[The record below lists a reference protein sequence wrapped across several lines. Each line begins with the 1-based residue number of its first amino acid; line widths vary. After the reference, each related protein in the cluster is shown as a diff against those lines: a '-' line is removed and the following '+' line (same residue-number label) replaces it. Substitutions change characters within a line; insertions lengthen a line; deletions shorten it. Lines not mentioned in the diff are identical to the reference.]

1 MTGENWDDF
10 DEEAIEEMAR
20 MFEQMGMPIDI
31 NTLKSMIKQVR
42 SQFEEMGIDPEKVS
56 MSEVK
61 LGLNS
66 DPEEFMKNF
75 ESIISGPQG
84 LGDFLKK
91 MGVDIH
97 IKPSVSEVRVD
108 VDESQHESK
117 DDSIPEEDVYVNDDQ
132 MFVTIDVSKFDDV
145 SSENLELSLTG
156 EGVVIQML
164 RTNQIRPF
172 RTFVLPNASSGVANW
187 EINNGILD
195 ITFEQ
200 KKFGTK
206 QEK

>member
-1 MTGENWDDF
+1 MTGENWDNF

-75 ESIISGPQG
+75 ESMISGPQG

-132 MFVTIDVSKFDDV
+132 MFVTIDASKFDDI

-156 EGVVIQML
+156 EGVVLQML

-172 RTFVLPNASSGVANW
+172 RTFVLPHASSGVANW
-187 EINNGILD
+187 GINNGILD
-195 ITFEQ
+195 ITFEL
-200 KKFGTK
+200 K
-206 QEK
+206 

>member
-1 MTGENWDDF
+1 MTGENWDNF

-20 MFEQMGMPIDI
+20 MFEQMGMPVDI

-75 ESIISGPQG
+75 ESMISGPQG

-108 VDESQHESK
+108 VDESHHESK
-117 DDSIPEEDVYVNDDQ
+117 DDSIPEGDVYVNNDQ
-132 MFVTIDVSKFDDV
+132 MFVTIDVSKFDDI

-156 EGVVIQML
+156 EGVVLQLL

-172 RTFVLPNASSGVANW
+172 RTFVLPNASSEVANW

-195 ITFEQ
+195 ITFEL
-200 KKFGTK
+200 K
-206 QEK
+206 

>member
-1 MTGENWDDF
+1 MTDENWDNF

-20 MFEQMGMPIDI
+20 MFEQMGMPVDI

-75 ESIISGPQG
+75 ESMISGPQG

-97 IKPSVSEVRVD
+97 IKPSVSEIRVD

-117 DDSIPEEDVYVNDDQ
+117 DDSIPEEDVYVDNDQ
-132 MFVTIDVSKFDDV
+132 MFVTIDVSKFDDI
-145 SSENLELSLTG
+145 SSDNLELSLTG
-156 EGVVIQML
+156 EGVVLQML

-195 ITFEQ
+195 ITFEL
-200 KKFGTK
+200 K
-206 QEK
+206 

>member
-1 MTGENWDDF
+1 MTRENWDNF

-20 MFEQMGMPIDI
+20 MFEQMGMPVDI
-31 NTLKSMIKQVR
+31 NTLKSMIEQVR

-75 ESIISGPQG
+75 ESMISGPQG

-97 IKPSVSEVRVD
+97 IKPAVSEVRVD
-108 VDESQHESK
+108 VDESQHEPK
-117 DDSIPEEDVYVNDDQ
+117 DDSIPEEDVYVNDGQ
-132 MFVTIDVSKFDDV
+132 MFVTIDVSKFDDI
-145 SSENLELSLTG
+145 STDNLELSLTG
-156 EGVVIQML
+156 EGVVLQML

-172 RTFVLPNASSGVANW
+172 RTFVLPNASSEVANW

-195 ITFEQ
+195 ITFEL
-200 KKFGTK
+200 K
-206 QEK
+206 

>member
-1 MTGENWDDF
+1 MTGENWDNF

-20 MFEQMGMPIDI
+20 MFEQMGMPVDI

-75 ESIISGPQG
+75 ESMISGPQG

-108 VDESQHESK
+108 VDESHHESK
-117 DDSIPEEDVYVNDDQ
+117 DDSIPEGDVYVNNDQ
-132 MFVTIDVSKFDDV
+132 MFVTIDVSKFDDI
-145 SSENLELSLTG
+145 SSDNLELSLTG
-156 EGVVIQML
+156 EGVVLQML

-195 ITFEQ
+195 ITFEL
-200 KKFGTK
+200 K
-206 QEK
+206 

>member
-1 MTGENWDDF
+1 MTDENWDNF

-20 MFEQMGMPIDI
+20 MFEQMGMPVDI

-66 DPEEFMKNF
+66 DPEEFMKNL
-75 ESIISGPQG
+75 ESMISGLQG

-117 DDSIPEEDVYVNDDQ
+117 DDSIPEEDVYVNNNQ
-132 MFVTIDVSKFDDV
+132 MFVTIDVSKFDDI
-145 SSENLELSLTG
+145 SPDNLELSLTG
-156 EGVVIQML
+156 EGVVLQML

-195 ITFEQ
+195 ITFEL
-200 KKFGTK
+200 K
-206 QEK
+206 

>member
-1 MTGENWDDF
+1 MTGENWDNF

-20 MFEQMGMPIDI
+20 MFEQMGMPVDI
-31 NTLKSMIKQVR
+31 NTLKSMIEQVR

-75 ESIISGPQG
+75 ESMISGPQG

-97 IKPSVSEVRVD
+97 IKPAVSEVRVD
-108 VDESQHESK
+108 VDESQHETK

-132 MFVTIDVSKFDDV
+132 MFVTIDVSKFDDI
-145 SSENLELSLTG
+145 SSDNLELSLTG
-156 EGVVIQML
+156 EGVVLQML

-172 RTFVLPNASSGVANW
+172 RTFVLPNASSEVANW

-195 ITFEQ
+195 ITFEL
-200 KKFGTK
+200 K
-206 QEK
+206 

>member
-1 MTGENWDDF
+1 MAGENWDDF

-20 MFEQMGMPIDI
+20 MFEQMGMPVDI

-75 ESIISGPQG
+75 ESMISGPKG

-117 DDSIPEEDVYVNDDQ
+117 DDSIPEEDVYVNNDQ
-132 MFVTIDVSKFDDV
+132 MFVTIDVSKFDDI
-145 SSENLELSLTG
+145 SSDNLELSLTG
-156 EGVVIQML
+156 EGVVLQML

-172 RTFVLPNASSGVANW
+172 RTFVLPNASSEVANW

-195 ITFEQ
+195 ITFEL
-200 KKFGTK
+200 K
-206 QEK
+206 

>member
-1 MTGENWDDF
+1 MADDNWDNF

-20 MFEQMGMPIDI
+20 MFEQMGMPVDI

-75 ESIISGPQG
+75 ESMISGPQG

-117 DDSIPEEDVYVNDDQ
+117 DDSIPEEDVYVNNDQ
-132 MFVTIDVSKFDDV
+132 MFVTIDVSKFDDI
-145 SSENLELSLTG
+145 SSDNLELSLTG
-156 EGVVIQML
+156 EGVVLQML

-195 ITFEQ
+195 ITFEL
-200 KKFGTK
+200 K
-206 QEK
+206 

>member
-1 MTGENWDDF
+1 MTGENWDNF

-20 MFEQMGMPIDI
+20 MFEQMGMPVDI

-75 ESIISGPQG
+75 ESMISGPQG

-108 VDESQHESK
+108 VDESQHETK
-117 DDSIPEEDVYVNDDQ
+117 DDSIPEEDVYVNNDQ
-132 MFVTIDVSKFDDV
+132 MFVTIDVSKFDDI
-145 SSENLELSLTG
+145 SSDNLELSLTG
-156 EGVVIQML
+156 EGVVLQML

-172 RTFVLPNASSGVANW
+172 RTFVLPNASSEVANW

-195 ITFEQ
+195 ITFEL
-200 KKFGTK
+200 K
-206 QEK
+206 

>member
-1 MTGENWDDF
+1 MTDENWDNF

-20 MFEQMGMPIDI
+20 MFEQMGMPVDI

-66 DPEEFMKNF
+66 DPEEFMKNL
-75 ESIISGPQG
+75 ESMISGPQG

-117 DDSIPEEDVYVNDDQ
+117 DDSIPEEDVYVDNDQ
-132 MFVTIDVSKFDDV
+132 MFVTIDVSKFDDI
-145 SSENLELSLTG
+145 SSDNLELSLTG
-156 EGVVIQML
+156 EGVVLQML

-195 ITFEQ
+195 ITFEL
-200 KKFGTK
+200 K
-206 QEK
+206 

>member
-1 MTGENWDDF
+1 MTDENWDNF

-20 MFEQMGMPIDI
+20 MFEQMGMPVDI

-75 ESIISGPQG
+75 ESMISGPQG

-117 DDSIPEEDVYVNDDQ
+117 DDSIPEEDVYVDNDQ
-132 MFVTIDVSKFDDV
+132 MFVTIDVSKFDDI
-145 SSENLELSLTG
+145 SSDNLELSLTG
-156 EGVVIQML
+156 EGVVLQML
-164 RTNQIRPF
+164 RANQIRPF

-195 ITFEQ
+195 ITFEL
-200 KKFGTK
+200 K
-206 QEK
+206 

>member
-75 ESIISGPQG
+75 ESMISGPQG

-117 DDSIPEEDVYVNDDQ
+117 DDSIPEEDVYVNDGQ

-195 ITFEQ
+195 ITFEL
-200 KKFGTK
+200 K
-206 QEK
+206 

>member
-1 MTGENWDDF
+1 MTRENWDNF

-20 MFEQMGMPIDI
+20 MFEQMGMPVDI
-31 NTLKSMIKQVR
+31 NTLKSMIEQVR

-75 ESIISGPQG
+75 ESMISGPQG

-97 IKPSVSEVRVD
+97 IKPAVSEVRVD
-108 VDESQHESK
+108 VDESQHEPK
-117 DDSIPEEDVYVNDDQ
+117 DDSIPEEDVYVNDDR
-132 MFVTIDVSKFDDV
+132 MFVTIDVSKFDDI
-145 SSENLELSLTG
+145 STDNLELSLTG
-156 EGVVIQML
+156 EGVVLQML

-172 RTFVLPNASSGVANW
+172 RTFVLPNASSEVANW

-195 ITFEQ
+195 ITFEL
-200 KKFGTK
+200 K
-206 QEK
+206 

>member
-1 MTGENWDDF
+1 MTDENWDNF

-20 MFEQMGMPIDI
+20 MFEQMGMPVDI

-75 ESIISGPQG
+75 ESMISGPQG

-97 IKPSVSEVRVD
+97 IKPSVSEAIVD

-117 DDSIPEEDVYVNDDQ
+117 DDSIPEEDVYVNNDQ
-132 MFVTIDVSKFDDV
+132 MFVTIDVSKFDDI
-145 SSENLELSLTG
+145 SPDNLELSLTG
-156 EGVVIQML
+156 EGVVLQML

-195 ITFEQ
+195 ITFEL
-200 KKFGTK
+200 K
-206 QEK
+206 

>member
-10 DEEAIEEMAR
+10 DDEAMEEMAR

-31 NTLKSMIKQVR
+31 KTLKSMIKQVR
-42 SQFEEMGIDPEKVS
+42 SQFEEMGLDPEKVS

-75 ESIISGPQG
+75 ESMLSGPQG

-97 IKPSVSEVRVD
+97 IKPAVSEIRVD
-108 VDESQHESK
+108 LDESQQDSD
-117 DDSIPEEDVYVNDDQ
+117 DDSIPEEDVYISGNQ
-132 MFVTIDVSKFDDV
+132 MFVTIDVSRFDDID
-145 SSENLELSLTG
+145 SNNLELSLTG
-156 EGVVIQML
+156 GGEVLQML
-164 RTNQIRPF
+164 RMNQIRPF
-172 RTFVLPNASSGVANW
+172 RSFVLPHASKGDIQW

-195 ITFEQ
+195 ITFEL
-200 KKFGTK
+200 K
-206 QEK
+206 

>member
-1 MTGENWDDF
+1 MAGENWDDF

-20 MFEQMGMPIDI
+20 MFEQMGMPVDI

-75 ESIISGPQG
+75 ESMISGPQG

-117 DDSIPEEDVYVNDDQ
+117 DDSIPEEDVYVSDGQ
-132 MFVTIDVSKFDDV
+132 MFVTIDVSKSQDI
-145 SSENLELSLTG
+145 SSENLELSLPG
-156 EGVVIQML
+156 EGVVLQML
-164 RTNQIRPF
+164 RINQIRPF
-172 RTFVLPNASSGVANW
+172 KTFVLPQPSSGVANW

-195 ITFEQ
+195 ITFEL
-200 KKFGTK
+200 K
-206 QEK
+206 

>member
-1 MTGENWDDF
+1 MTRENWDNF

-20 MFEQMGMPIDI
+20 MFEQMGMPVDI
-31 NTLKSMIKQVR
+31 NTLKSMIEQVR

-75 ESIISGPQG
+75 ESMISGPQG

-97 IKPSVSEVRVD
+97 IKPAASEVRVD
-108 VDESQHESK
+108 VDESQHEPK

-132 MFVTIDVSKFDDV
+132 MFVTIDVSKFDDI
-145 SSENLELSLTG
+145 STDNLELSLTG
-156 EGVVIQML
+156 EGVVLQML

-172 RTFVLPNASSGVANW
+172 RTFVLPNASSEVANW

-195 ITFEQ
+195 ITFEL
-200 KKFGTK
+200 K
-206 QEK
+206 

>member
-1 MTGENWDDF
+1 MAGENWDDF

-20 MFEQMGMPIDI
+20 MFEQMGMPVDI

-75 ESIISGPQG
+75 ESMISGPQG

-117 DDSIPEEDVYVNDDQ
+117 DDSIPEEDVYVNNDQ
-132 MFVTIDVSKFDDV
+132 MFVTIDVSKFDDI
-145 SSENLELSLTG
+145 SSDNLELSLTG
-156 EGVVIQML
+156 EGVVLQML

-172 RTFVLPNASSGVANW
+172 RTFVLPNASSEVANW

-195 ITFEQ
+195 ITFEL
-200 KKFGTK
+200 K
-206 QEK
+206 

>member
-1 MTGENWDDF
+1 MTGENWDNF

-20 MFEQMGMPIDI
+20 MFEQMGMPVDI

-75 ESIISGPQG
+75 ESMISGPQG

-117 DDSIPEEDVYVNDDQ
+117 DDSIPEEDVYVNNDQ
-132 MFVTIDVSKFDDV
+132 MFVTIDVSKFDDI
-145 SSENLELSLTG
+145 SSDNLELSLTG
-156 EGVVIQML
+156 EGVVLQML

-172 RTFVLPNASSGVANW
+172 RTFVLPNASSEVANW

-195 ITFEQ
+195 ITFEL
-200 KKFGTK
+200 K
-206 QEK
+206 

>member
-1 MTGENWDDF
+1 MAGNNWDNF

-20 MFEQMGMPIDI
+20 MFEQMGMPVDID
-31 NTLKSMIKQVR
+31 TLKSMIEQVR

-56 MSEVK
+56 MNEVK

-75 ESIISGPQG
+75 ESMISGPQG

-97 IKPSVSEVRVD
+97 IKPAVSEVRVD
-108 VDESQHESK
+108 VDESQHEPK
-117 DDSIPEEDVYVNDDQ
+117 DDSIPEEDVYVNNDQ
-132 MFVTIDVSKFDDV
+132 MFVTIDVSKFDGI

-156 EGVVIQML
+156 EGVVLQLL

-172 RTFVLPNASSGVANW
+172 RTFVLPNASSEVANW

-195 ITFEQ
+195 ITFEL
-200 KKFGTK
+200 K
-206 QEK
+206 

>member
-1 MTGENWDDF
+1 MTDENWDNF

-20 MFEQMGMPIDI
+20 MIEQMGMPVDI

-66 DPEEFMKNF
+66 DPEEFMKNL
-75 ESIISGPQG
+75 ESMISGPQG

-117 DDSIPEEDVYVNDDQ
+117 DDSIPEEDVYVNNDQ
-132 MFVTIDVSKFDDV
+132 MFVTIDVSKFDDI
-145 SSENLELSLTG
+145 SPDNLELSLTG
-156 EGVVIQML
+156 EGVVLQML

-195 ITFEQ
+195 ITFEL
-200 KKFGTK
+200 K
-206 QEK
+206 

>member
-1 MTGENWDDF
+1 MTGENWDNF

-20 MFEQMGMPIDI
+20 MFEQMGMPVDI
-31 NTLKSMIKQVR
+31 NTLKSMIEQVR

-66 DPEEFMKNF
+66 NPEEFMKNF
-75 ESIISGPQG
+75 ESMISGPQG

-97 IKPSVSEVRVD
+97 IKPAVSEVRVD
-108 VDESQHESK
+108 VDESQHEPK
-117 DDSIPEEDVYVNDDQ
+117 DDSIPEEDVYVKDDQ
-132 MFVTIDVSKFDDV
+132 MFVTIDVSKFDGI

-156 EGVVIQML
+156 EGVVLQML

-195 ITFEQ
+195 ITFEL
-200 KKFGTK
+200 K
-206 QEK
+206 

>member
-1 MTGENWDDF
+1 MTGENWDNF

-20 MFEQMGMPIDI
+20 MFEQMGMPVDI

-75 ESIISGPQG
+75 ESMISGPQG

-108 VDESQHESK
+108 VDESHHESK
-117 DDSIPEEDVYVNDDQ
+117 DDSIPEGDVYVNNDQ
-132 MFVTIDVSKFDDV
+132 MFVTIDVSKFDDI
-145 SSENLELSLTG
+145 SSDNLELSLTG
-156 EGVVIQML
+156 EGVVLQML

-172 RTFVLPNASSGVANW
+172 RTFVLPHASSEVANW

-195 ITFEQ
+195 ITFEL
-200 KKFGTK
+200 K
-206 QEK
+206 

>member
-1 MTGENWDDF
+1 MTDENWDNF

-20 MFEQMGMPIDI
+20 MFEQMGMPVDI

-75 ESIISGPQG
+75 ESMISGPQG

-97 IKPSVSEVRVD
+97 IKPSVSDVIVD

-117 DDSIPEEDVYVNDDQ
+117 DDSIPEEDVYVNNDQ
-132 MFVTIDVSKFDDV
+132 MFVTIDVSKFDDI
-145 SSENLELSLTG
+145 SPDNLELSLTG
-156 EGVVIQML
+156 EGVVLQML

-195 ITFEQ
+195 ITFEL
-200 KKFGTK
+200 K
-206 QEK
+206 

>member
-1 MTGENWDDF
+1 MTGENWDNF
-10 DEEAIEEMAR
+10 DEEAIEEMAK

-75 ESIISGPQG
+75 ESMISGPQG

-132 MFVTIDVSKFDDV
+132 MFVTIDASKFDDI

-156 EGVVIQML
+156 EGVVLQML

-172 RTFVLPNASSGVANW
+172 RTFVLPHASSGVANW
-187 EINNGILD
+187 GINNGILD
-195 ITFEQ
+195 ITFEL
-200 KKFGTK
+200 K
-206 QEK
+206 

>member
-1 MTGENWDDF
+1 
-10 DEEAIEEMAR
+10 
-20 MFEQMGMPIDI
+20 
-31 NTLKSMIKQVR
+31 
-42 SQFEEMGIDPEKVS
+42 
-56 MSEVK
+56 
-61 LGLNS
+61 
-66 DPEEFMKNF
+66 MKNF
-75 ESIISGPQG
+75 ESMISGPQG

-117 DDSIPEEDVYVNDDQ
+117 DDSIPEEDVYVNNNQ
-132 MFVTIDVSKFDDV
+132 MFVTIDVSKFDDI
-145 SSENLELSLTG
+145 SSDNLELSLTG
-156 EGVVIQML
+156 EGVVLQML

-195 ITFEQ
+195 ITFEL
-200 KKFGTK
+200 K
-206 QEK
+206 

>member
-1 MTGENWDDF
+1 MTDENWDNF

-20 MFEQMGMPIDI
+20 MFEQMGMPVDI

-75 ESIISGPQG
+75 ESMISGPQG

-97 IKPSVSEVRVD
+97 IKPSVSEVSVD

-117 DDSIPEEDVYVNDDQ
+117 DDSIPEEDVYVDNDQ
-132 MFVTIDVSKFDDV
+132 MFVTIDVSKFDDI
-145 SSENLELSLTG
+145 SSDNLELSLTG
-156 EGVVIQML
+156 EGVVLQML

-195 ITFEQ
+195 ITFEL
-200 KKFGTK
+200 K
-206 QEK
+206 

>member
-1 MTGENWDDF
+1 MTDENWDNF

-20 MFEQMGMPIDI
+20 MFEQMGMPVDI

-75 ESIISGPQG
+75 ESMISGPQG

-108 VDESQHESK
+108 VDESHHESK
-117 DDSIPEEDVYVNDDQ
+117 DDSIPEEDVYVNNDQ
-132 MFVTIDVSKFDDV
+132 MFVTIDVSKFDDI
-145 SSENLELSLTG
+145 SSDNLELSLTG
-156 EGVVIQML
+156 EGVVLQML
-164 RTNQIRPF
+164 RINQIRPF
-172 RTFVLPNASSGVANW
+172 RTFVLPHASSEVANW

-195 ITFEQ
+195 ITFEL
-200 KKFGTK
+200 K
-206 QEK
+206 

>member
-1 MTGENWDDF
+1 M
-10 DEEAIEEMAR
+10 IE
-20 MFEQMGMPIDI
+20 
-31 NTLKSMIKQVR
+31 QVR

-75 ESIISGPQG
+75 ESMISGPHG

-97 IKPSVSEVRVD
+97 IKPAVSEVRVD
-108 VDESQHESK
+108 VDESKHESK
-117 DDSIPEEDVYVNDDQ
+117 DDSIPEEDVYVKDDQ
-132 MFVTIDVSKFDDV
+132 MFVTIDVSKFDDI
-145 SSENLELSLTG
+145 SSGNLELSLTG
-156 EGVVIQML
+156 EGVVLQML

-195 ITFEQ
+195 ITFEL
-200 KKFGTK
+200 K
-206 QEK
+206 

>member
-1 MTGENWDDF
+1 MADDNWDNF

-20 MFEQMGMPIDI
+20 MFEQMGMPVDI

-75 ESIISGPQG
+75 ESMISGPQG

-117 DDSIPEEDVYVNDDQ
+117 DDSIPEEDVYVDNDQ
-132 MFVTIDVSKFDDV
+132 MFVTIDVSKFDDI
-145 SSENLELSLTG
+145 SSDNLELSLTG
-156 EGVVIQML
+156 EGVVLQML

-195 ITFEQ
+195 ITFEL
-200 KKFGTK
+200 K
-206 QEK
+206 

>member
-1 MTGENWDDF
+1 MAGENWDDF
-10 DEEAIEEMAR
+10 DEEAMEEMVR
-20 MFEQMGMPIDI
+20 MFEQMGMPIDVK
-31 NTLKSMIKQVR
+31 TLKSMIKQVR

-66 DPEEFMKNF
+66 EPEELMKNF
-75 ESIISGPQG
+75 ESMLSGPQG
-84 LGDFLKK
+84 LGEFLKK

-108 VDESQHESK
+108 VDEGQHTSK
-117 DDSIPEEDVYVNDDQ
+117 DDSIPEEDVYVQDNQ
-132 MFVTIDVSKFDDV
+132 MFVTIDVSKYDDLGPD
-145 SSENLELSLTG
+145 NLELSLTG
-156 EGVVIQML
+156 EGEVLQML

-172 RTFVLPNASSGVANW
+172 RTFVLPNASSGDLQW

-195 ITFEQ
+195 ITFEL
-200 KKFGTK
+200 K
-206 QEK
+206 

>member
-1 MTGENWDDF
+1 MTGENWDNF

-20 MFEQMGMPIDI
+20 MFEQMGMPVDI

-75 ESIISGPQG
+75 ESMISGPQG

-117 DDSIPEEDVYVNDDQ
+117 DDSIPEGDVYVNNDQ
-132 MFVTIDVSKFDDV
+132 MFVTIDVSKLDDI
-145 SSENLELSLTG
+145 SSDNLELSLTG
-156 EGVVIQML
+156 EGVVLQML

-195 ITFEQ
+195 ITFEL
-200 KKFGTK
+200 K
-206 QEK
+206 

>member
-1 MTGENWDDF
+1 MTDENWDNF

-20 MFEQMGMPIDI
+20 MFEQMGMPVDI

-75 ESIISGPQG
+75 ESMISGPQG

-117 DDSIPEEDVYVNDDQ
+117 DDSIPEGDVYVNNDQ
-132 MFVTIDVSKFDDV
+132 MFVTIDVSKFDDI
-145 SSENLELSLTG
+145 SSDNLELSLTG
-156 EGVVIQML
+156 EGVVLQML
-164 RTNQIRPF
+164 RINQIRPF
-172 RTFVLPNASSGVANW
+172 RTFVLPHASSEVANW

-195 ITFEQ
+195 ITFEL
-200 KKFGTK
+200 K
-206 QEK
+206 

>member
-1 MTGENWDDF
+1 MTDNNWDNF
-10 DEEAIEEMAR
+10 DEEAIEEMVR
-20 MFEQMGMPIDI
+20 MFEQMGMPVDI

-75 ESIISGPQG
+75 ESMISGPQG

-91 MGVDIH
+91 MGVDIN

-117 DDSIPEEDVYVNDDQ
+117 DDAIPEEDVYFNNDQ
-132 MFVTIDVSKFDDV
+132 MFVTIDVSKFDDI
-145 SSENLELSLTG
+145 SPDNLELSLTG
-156 EGVVIQML
+156 EGVVLQML

-195 ITFEQ
+195 ITFEL
-200 KKFGTK
+200 K
-206 QEK
+206 

>member
-75 ESIISGPQG
+75 ESMISGPQG

-117 DDSIPEEDVYVNDDQ
+117 DDSIPEGDVYVSGDQ
-132 MFVTIDVSKFDDV
+132 MFVTIDVSKFDDI

-156 EGVVIQML
+156 EGVVLQML

-172 RTFVLPNASSGVANW
+172 RTLVLPNASSGVANW

-195 ITFEQ
+195 ITFEL
-200 KKFGTK
+200 K
-206 QEK
+206 